1 MVIMVFPGK
10 GGTGKT
16 TLSALTVRY
25 FAEKGEISLALDFD
39 TDSHLHKLLGL
50 PVRKTV
56 GQVVDQLHKEKKAEL
71 EPKKPIDV
79 SDHEYFLSLIAKEV
93 FVEGS
98 KFDILT
104 LGRPSIDIDCYC
116 PVFIWA
122 EYAIS
127 QIMRS
132 YGMPYK
138 HIIVDCDPGTEI
150 FPRKILDHIAQHHRI
165 DYILVV
171 LDGSRMSLDTAKNI
185 VDEIEKRK
193 LKTGKI
199 FGVCNRVDD
208 ENLQKVVAEV
218 ARKDYEIEIIGFI
231 PSDVEVAK
239 IGITGQS
246 IMNLSFNSPAYKA
259 LRNIMSALHV

>member
-1 MVIMVFPGK
+1 MVIIIFPGK
-10 GGTGKT
+10 GGVGKT

-25 FAEKGEISLALDFD
+25 FAEKEEITLALDFD
-39 TDSHLHKLLGL
+39 PDSHLHKLLGS
-50 PVRKTV
+50 PVKKTV
-56 GQVVDQLHKEKKAEL
+56 GQVVDQLHREKKAEL

-93 FVEGS
+93 FVEGN

-104 LGRPSIDIDCYC
+104 LGKPSIDIDCYC
-116 PVFIWA
+116 PVFIWS

-127 QIMRS
+127 QIMKS

-138 HIIVDCDPGTEI
+138 HIIIDCDPGTEI

-165 DYILVV
+165 DYVLVV
-171 LDGSRMSLDTAKNI
+171 LDGSRMSLDTAKDI
-185 VDEIEKRK
+185 IDEIKRRK

-208 ENLQKVVAEV
+208 EKLQKVVVEIAK
-218 ARKDYEIEIIGFI
+218 KDYGIEIVGFI
-231 PSDVEVAK
+231 PSDVEIARR
-239 IGITGQS
+239 GITGES
-246 IMNLSFNSPAYKA
+246 VMNIPFNSPAYEA
-259 LRNIMSALHV
+259 LRSIMTTLRV